1 MMLRVSDIKQYMYC
15 PRIIYFTYVTPVD
28 KKVTPKME
36 YGKLEHIEL
45 DRLEKRRKLREYGLR
60 EGERRFHTFLSS
72 ERLGL
77 NGLLDMHIVVG
88 KDYFPVE
95 FKNSTRR
102 PGINHKY
109 QLIAYAML
117 LEEACARPVRAGFF
131 YMIPH
136 KKIYPLEITPNV
148 RDFTRSIMKK
158 IHAIINEGV
167 FPPAPRRPARCFDC
181 EYRNFCGDV
190 I

>member
-1 MMLRVSDIKQYMYC
+1 
-15 PRIIYFTYVTPVD
+15 
-28 KKVTPKME
+28 ME

-45 DRLEKRRKLREYGLR
+45 DRLEKRRKLKAYGLR
-60 EGERRFHTFLSS
+60 EGERRFHTYLNS

-77 NGLLDMHIVVG
+77 SGLLDMHIVAV

-95 FKNSTRR
+95 YKNSTRR

-109 QLIAYAML
+109 QLAAYAIL
-117 LEEACARPVRAGFF
+117 LEDAYDRPVRAGFF

-148 RDFTRSIMKK
+148 RLFTRSILKK
-158 IHAIINEGV
+158 IHNIIEKSV
-167 FPPAPRRPARCFDC
+167 FPPALRRPARCFDC